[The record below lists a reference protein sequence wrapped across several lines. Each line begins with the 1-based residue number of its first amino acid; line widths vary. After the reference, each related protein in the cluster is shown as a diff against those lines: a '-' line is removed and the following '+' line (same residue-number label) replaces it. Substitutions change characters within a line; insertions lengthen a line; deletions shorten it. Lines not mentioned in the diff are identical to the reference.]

1 MSAKTIQ
8 PNFNLETELIIACS
22 QTNLTPSQVDRI
34 SNLLNQQLDWNY
46 IYKIIKRNAVFPLV
60 SWNLIQNF
68 THLLPTETQR
78 LLNEEFSRHTQ
89 KNMLLTGRL
98 IELVNLLKSKNIAAL
113 PFKGPMLAIQA
124 YGNLSLRQFGDLDVL
139 IPSERVDTAVKLL
152 IAEGYEPV
160 NLERLNN
167 MEQKK
172 DVGFISKDKNVNL
185 ELHWKLSGGH
195 FSLPLEMNRLW
206 KHLKTVN
213 LAGVEVGAFP
223 FNTLLIYLC
232 LHGARHCWERFGWIC
247 DINELIRS
255 QDEIDWEQLAEEAK
269 RLGCENALGL
279 GLYLVNDF
287 FGSATPLLESKKI
300 KNNQAFKKISTQLRV
315 GLFANEWIPLQ
326 IGDRYLYHL
335 ESKERLLDR
344 WKLHWYY
351 SVWYFKIMFSPNE
364 IDKNLFHLPNWL
376 SPLHYV
382 LRPPRLIYSYLIKS
396 KKTKKEKD

>member
-8 PNFNLETELIIACS
+8 PKFNLETELIIACS
-22 QTNLTPSQVDRI
+22 QTKLNSSQI
-34 SNLLNQQLDWNY
+34 NHIANLLNQQPDWNY

-60 SWNLIQNF
+60 SWNLLQNF
-68 THLLPTETQR
+68 NHLLPAETQE

-98 IELVNLLKSKNIAAL
+98 IEIAKLFNSKDIPTL
-113 PFKGPMLAIQA
+113 PFKGPLLAIQA

-139 IPSERVDTAVKLL
+139 IPIERVNAAIELL
-152 IAEGYEPV
+152 VAEGYEPI
-160 NLERLNN
+160 NLQRLSN

-172 DVGFISKDKNVNL
+172 DVGFVSKDKNVNL

-206 KHLKTVN
+206 KQLETVN
-213 LAGVEVGAFP
+213 LAGIDVGAFP

-279 GLYLVNDF
+279 GLFLVYEF
-287 FGSATPLLESKKI
+287 FGSATPLLKSKKI
-300 KNNQAFKKISTQLRV
+300 KNNQAFRKIEAQLRV
-315 GLFANEWIPLQ
+315 GLFANEWTPLQ
-326 IGDRYLYHL
+326 VGDRYLYHL
-335 ESKERLLDR
+335 ESKERLSDK
-344 WKLHWYY
+344 WKVHWYY
-351 SVWYFKIMFSPNE
+351 SVWYFKIIFSPNE
-364 IDKNLFHLPNWL
+364 VDRNLFHLPGWL
-376 SPLHYV
+376 SSLHYV
-382 LRPPRLIYSYLIKS
+382 LRPPRLLYSYLIKP
-396 KKTKKEKD
+396 KKTRREKN